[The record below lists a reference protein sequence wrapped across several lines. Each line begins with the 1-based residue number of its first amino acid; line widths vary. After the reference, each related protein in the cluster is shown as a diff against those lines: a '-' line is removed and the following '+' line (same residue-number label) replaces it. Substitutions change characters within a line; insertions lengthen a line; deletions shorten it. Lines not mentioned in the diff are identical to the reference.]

1 MLCYNIEKSRWG
13 EASPKIIEKEKEM
26 DLEDS

>member
-1 MLCYNIEKSRWG
+1 MLQQREKSRWG